1 MSKKKIAGEE
11 IDFGQAYGE
20 LESIV
25 AWFERE
31 DTDLDESLA
40 KFERGLTLVRQ
51 CKERLQAVENRVS
64 EIKSKF
70 REEQRPEAGQQIL

>member
-1 MSKKKIAGEE
+1 MVKKRIIEDAS
-11 IDFGQAYGE
+11 DFSRAYEE
-20 LESIV
+20 LEGIV

-51 CKERLQAVENRVS
+51 CKERLKAVENRVS
-64 EIKSKF
+64 EIRSKF
-70 REEQRPEAGQQIL
+70 REEQSA